1 MVYVTL
7 HAAWMV
13 LAVAIG
19 TVAGYLGLVR
29 ATQGAGGASAL
40 PGRFKMQ
47 AHTTLGLVYYVML
60 YVGLLSGI
68 AMHRWLLPEHV
79 LPDGVRMLHLVLG
92 IVVVALY
99 TAAWVIGSGLVKK
112 PAGADRARPRLH
124 MVCNYTACT
133 LIAVQIAVAVYY
145 VWIWPNT

>member
-19 TVAGYLGLVR
+19 TIAGYLGLVR
-29 ATQGAGGASAL
+29 ATQGTGGSSAL
-40 PGRFKMQ
+40 PGRFKMK

-60 YVGLLSGI
+60 YVGLLMGVL
-68 AMHRWLLPEHV
+68 MVEFLDVEGV
-79 LPDGVRMLHLVLG
+79 LPPVIKKVHVVLAVLVG
-92 IVVVALY
+92 ALY
-99 TAAWVIGSGLVKK
+99 GVAWLIGRRLRDR
-112 PAGADRARPRLH
+112 PPDAGRLAPRLH
-124 MVCNYTACT
+124 MIFNYTACA